1 MLISWKMFGGMAP
14 KASPRLL
21 KPHQAQQATNT
32 KLTNGKLVP
41 LRALAAA
48 AVAGRAQPIKTIY
61 RYGPSTWFAFPGDV
75 DVVRGSF
82 PDETEKRTYWTGE
95 GGLRMTDSAMAISG
109 GGNFPGA
116 WINPGLPKPQT
127 PSAVAVG
134 GEGVAVAR
142 AYVITL
148 LSSDQTRES
157 EPSDPFLIDALLP
170 GATVTVTMQSSVT
183 GAFDV
188 GYKRLYRTD
197 ALGVFR
203 FVATLALA
211 TPTYVD
217 AVPDS
222 ALDEAL
228 PSGGGRPRWTAARE
242 NMTGLFS
249 MPNGFLVAGAGNRLC
264 LSEQYQE
271 HAWPR
276 EYEKG
281 LDADFVAGAAFGQM
295 AVIGTT
301 GAPYMLTATDPASA
315 MLEKI
320 ESGEACL
327 SARSMVDAGTGAVY
341 AGPSGLVGV
350 SSSGAQ
356 VVTQL
361 ILSPEEWNAR
371 YFPATIRAY
380 LWQGC
385 YVGFYTRTN
394 GTKGGF
400 VFNLATSDL
409 YDLDFYAIAGYR
421 DPATGDLFLVK
432 EDSNTIWRLDGGA
445 SLTQVWKS
453 PVTEAAQPWNPG
465 CAQVLADTYPVTF
478 KLWADGALKVT
489 KTVQGKEGFWLPS
502 GYKARDIE
510 VEVSSTTVIHAVN
523 VGSTKTEL
531 AGA

>member
-1 MLISWKMFGGMAP
+1 MLISWKLFGGMAP
-14 KASPRLL
+14 RISPRLL
-21 KPHQAQQATNT
+21 KSHQAQQATNT
-32 KLTNGKLVP
+32 RLTNGKLVP

-48 AVAGRAQPIKTIY
+48 AVAGRGQPIKTIY
-61 RYGPSTWFAFPGDV
+61 RYGPETWFAFPGDV

-82 PDETEKRTYWTGE
+82 PDEAEKRTYWTGE
-95 GGLRMTDSAMAISG
+95 GGLRMTDSVRAISG

-116 WINPGLPKPQT
+116 WISPGLPRPET

-134 GEGVAVAR
+134 GEGVAASR
-142 AYVITL
+142 AYVVTL
-148 LSSDQTRES
+148 LSADQTRES
-157 EPSDPFLIDALLP
+157 EPSDPFLIEYLLP
-170 GATVTVTMQSSVT
+170 GAAVTVTTQTSVT

-188 GYKRLYRTD
+188 GYKRIYRTD
-197 ALGVFR
+197 ALGVYR
-203 FVATLALA
+203 FVATVPLA
-211 TPTYVD
+211 TGTYVD
-217 AVPDS
+217 DLADV
-222 ALDEAL
+222 ALGETL
-228 PSGGGRPRWTAARE
+228 PSGGGRPRWTAPRD
-242 NMTGLFS
+242 NLNGLFS
-249 MPNGFLVAGAGNRLC
+249 MPNGFMVAGAGNRLC
-264 LSEQYQE
+264 FSEPYQE

-301 GAPYMLTATDPASA
+301 GSPYMLSATDPASVT
-315 MLEKI
+315 LEKI

-350 SSSGAQ
+350 SGAGAQ
-356 VVTQL
+356 IVTQL
-361 ILSPEEWNAR
+361 ILSPEEWRAR

-400 VFNLATSDL
+400 VFNLVSADL
-409 YDLDFYAIAGYR
+409 YDLDFYAAAGYR
-421 DPATGDLFLVK
+421 DPITGELFLVK
-432 EDSNTIWRLDGGA
+432 EDSSTIWRFDGGA
-445 SLTQVWKS
+445 NLTQTWKS
-453 PVTEAAQPWNPG
+453 PITEAAQPWNPG
-465 CAQVLADTYPVTF
+465 CAQVLADAYPVTF
-478 KLWADGALKVT
+478 KLWADGALKIT
-489 KTVQGKEGFWLPS
+489 KTVQGAAGFWLPA

-510 VEVSSTTVIHAVN
+510 MEVSSATTIHAVN
-523 VGSTKTEL
+523 VASTKAEL